1 MNLSER
7 LTVFLLTWFDRIMN
21 IVTFGL
27 WEEVRGE
34 QTVVI
39 KIRKQN

>member
-7 LTVFLLTWFDRIMN
+7 LTVFLLTWFDRFMN
-21 IVTFGL
+21 IVTIGL
-27 WEEVRGE
+27 WEQVRGE
-34 QTVVI
+34 QIVII

>member
-7 LTVFLLTWFDRIMN
+7 LIVSVLSWFDRFMN
-21 IVTFGL
+21 LVTLGL
-27 WEEVRGE
+27 WEKVRGE
-34 QTVVI
+34 QIVII